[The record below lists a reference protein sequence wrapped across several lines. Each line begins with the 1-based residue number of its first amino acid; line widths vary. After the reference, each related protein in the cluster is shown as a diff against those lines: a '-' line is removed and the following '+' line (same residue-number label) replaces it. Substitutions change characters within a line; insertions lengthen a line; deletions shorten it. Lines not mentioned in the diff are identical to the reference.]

1 MRGYLSGEL
10 LQHVVGV
17 DLIPFPEVPLCP
29 AFLLLFPA
37 GLALATQLPVRLT
50 HLVLHPPLLLH
61 STQTAF
67 SQCCQLSSRFF
78 GQVYLK
84 NGRCKK
90 NQKCVQH
97 IDIHISS

>member
-61 STQTAF
+61 STQTLLPTLF
-67 SQCCQLSSRFF
+67 KIFRPEMEIT
-78 GQVYLK
+78 K
-84 NGRCKK
+84 NK
-90 NQKCVQH
+90 NP
-97 IDIHISS
+97 